1 MDDLRPRDW
10 SEYIGQTQL
19 KDRLLTYCED
29 TLARVAP
36 LDHVL
41 LYGEPGFGKTSLAAI
56 IAAELGE
63 PFEVLTMPIR
73 PAALMKFFNNFRG
86 GVVLFDEFHRLSHGQ
101 QEDFFNPLEDK
112 YFTTPNGRK
121 VTIPWFTAIIATT
134 EKKDII
140 APVLRRIPIR
150 GLSFDPYTDDEIGL
164 IVAQMARKLGFTLDE
179 TIAAGLGHAA
189 GGRPGE
195 AHGLVVAARALSHR
209 GPISVE
215 SVLAFC
221 EVDAD
226 GVTKEHRTLMR
237 AIDKLAGTGAV
248 GMLRLSDYVGM
259 DQAIIRSLQRLLI
272 DLDLIDQGGAGVEL
286 TSAGVRRI
294 RDSRAA

>member
-1 MDDLRPRDW
+1 MRP
-10 SEYIGQTQL
+10 S
-19 KDRLLTYCED
+19 
-29 TLARVAP
+29 P
-36 LDHVL
+36 
-41 LYGEPGFGKTSLAAI
+41 
-56 IAAELGE
+56 
-63 PFEVLTMPIR
+63 
-73 PAALMKFFNNFRG
+73 
-86 GVVLFDEFHRLSHGQ
+86 
-101 QEDFFNPLEDK
+101 
-112 YFTTPNGRK
+112 
-121 VTIPWFTAIIATT
+121 
-134 EKKDII
+134 
-140 APVLRRIPIR
+140 PVW
-150 GLSFDPYTDDEIGL
+150 G
-164 IVAQMARKLGFTLDE
+164 
-179 TIAAGLGHAA
+179 AA